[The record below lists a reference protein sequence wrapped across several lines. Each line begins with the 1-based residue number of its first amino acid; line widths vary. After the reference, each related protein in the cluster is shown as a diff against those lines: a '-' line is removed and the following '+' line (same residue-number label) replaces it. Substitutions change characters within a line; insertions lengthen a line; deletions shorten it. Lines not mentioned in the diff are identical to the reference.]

1 MEVFFN
7 IAVIAFLLLIA
18 IELLLIYKELL
29 HRSIRGSSEEDK
41 EVKSAS
47 GQTINVNLANPSG
60 INPAGVGMPVILP
73 VGTVQM
79 ESTVTPKTAIQKEER
94 EEKEKTATVQER
106 EAPSV
111 YGQRSLRPP
120 PSGNPFAKV
129 CPSCGV
135 ENSTYRTE
143 CFNCGKPL

>member
-29 HRSIRGSSEEDK
+29 HHPMRGSSEEDK

-47 GQTINVNLANPSG
+47 GQTINVNLANPSA
-60 INPAGVGMPVILP
+60 INSAGVGMPVILP

-79 ESTVTPKTAIQKEER
+79 ESAGTPKTAIQKEER
-94 EEKEKTATVQER
+94 EEKTATVQER